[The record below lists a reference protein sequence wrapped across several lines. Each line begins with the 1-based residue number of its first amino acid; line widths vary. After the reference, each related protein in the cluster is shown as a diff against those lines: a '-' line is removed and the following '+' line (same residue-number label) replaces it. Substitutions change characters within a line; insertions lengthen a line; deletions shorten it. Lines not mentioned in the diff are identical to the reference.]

1 MIFMVIELEENG
13 IIMYYFL
20 CWWPAKQNDFLAGYQ
35 WDTIQVCRD
44 LIRDKTMNI
53 KDLQEK
59 RDSTQKPARKTCS
72 VDQ

>member
-1 MIFMVIELEENG
+1 M
-13 IIMYYFL
+13 
-20 CWWPAKQNDFLAGYQ
+20 CWWPAKQNDFLVGYQ

-59 RDSTQKPARKTCS
+59 KGFNAKTRKENMQCRPIAMTIRLLDF
-72 VDQ
+72 VKGKRL